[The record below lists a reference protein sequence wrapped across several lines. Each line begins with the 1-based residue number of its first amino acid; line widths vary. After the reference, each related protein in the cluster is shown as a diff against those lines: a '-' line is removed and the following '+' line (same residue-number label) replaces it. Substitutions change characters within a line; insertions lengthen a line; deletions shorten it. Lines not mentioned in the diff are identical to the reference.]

1 MPFIGFGYLL
11 SLICAYH
18 VYHTGRSYVWLVL
31 IFLAPGL
38 GPLIYVAVVLLGD
51 GADTRAAR
59 RFADNVANTVDPG
72 RSYRE
77 KLREVETVGSADAK
91 RALAEECIKR
101 GRFQDAVD
109 LYQAAMTGPLGA
121 SDPALL
127 RGMGR
132 AKLLAGDG
140 AGAVAAFEKLREVDK
155 ASFDVD
161 VELDY
166 ARALVLMGRTDE
178 ALREYE
184 FSGAALSGRR
194 GALPLCRVAP
204 GTGSERTRPKAVCR
218 DRGFRAPCAG
228 LLPQPPARMVSHR
241 QAALGQLIKPP
252 SSLFR
257 IRPEWR
263 SRSLRRRPVCVPRR
277 RASWTRPCPL
287 PDRW

>member
-1 MPFIGFGYLL
+1 MHDLPIIGFGFLL
-11 SLICAYH
+11 SLLCAFH
-18 VYHTGRSYVWLVL
+18 VYRTGRPYLWLLL
-31 IFLAPGL
+31 IFLVPGGL
-38 GPLIYVAVVLLGD
+38 GPLIYIAVVLLGD

-72 RSYRE
+72 RTYRE

-140 AGAVAAFEKLREVDK
+140 AGAVAAFETLREVDK
-155 ASFDVD
+155 AAFDVD

-178 ALREYE
+178 ALRQFESLVPRYPGE
-184 FSGAALSGRR
+184 EAR
-194 GALPLCRVAP
+194 CRFAVLLQELGQNERAQKLFREIVDSVSHAP
-204 GTGSERTRPKAVCR
+204 GYY
-218 DRGFRAPCAG
+218 
-228 LLPQPPARMVSHR
+228 
-241 QAALGQLIKPP
+241 
-252 SSLFR
+252 
-257 IRPEWR
+257 R
-263 SRSLRRRPVCVPRR
+263 SRQREWYRIAKQQLS
-277 RASWTRPCPL
+277 A
-287 PDRW
+287 